1 MVYHI
6 DIGLPI
12 VNINSIKKPEK
23 VKKNNNFLRSLK
35 IFEPPASLEA
45 QSVRSFMV
53 IEKGALAKTL
63 RRKEKD

>member
-23 VKKNNNFLRSLK
+23 VKKNNFLRSLK

-45 QSVRSFMV
+45 QSVLSFMV